1 MADLGNSAI
10 LSQTDASNASGTM
23 PSWSGSAAPSTLDD
37 AGRALQ
43 GAVVREWNWR
53 NFTVTATGTSDAKV
67 LSYSVAPAAYYNG
80 QRFAFIANTTNT
92 TSATLNVNS
101 LGAKTI
107 KKDVSGTL
115 TNLAA
120 SDMVSGMFVEVAYNT
135 AGDCFVWVN
144 RGALPTFGALAALNT
159 VGTSQIDAL
168 AVTTATIAAN
178 AVDGTKIAA
187 NAVDG
192 TKIALGSDAQGDV
205 MYYDGTN
212 WVRLAAGTS
221 GQFLK
226 TNGAA
231 ANPAW
236 ANSHTLLGTMT
247 AATAPTITLSVTLG
261 SYKFL
266 KLVFDGVSHTNGA
279 SINIALNSSTISGA
293 ASSSSVFY
301 GIVDIDLSNGVFT
314 AGVDPAGTVTVRLG
328 KSTVTTSTT
337 TLTLSLTS
345 SGNFDAGSVKVYGIA

>member
-1 MADLGNSAI
+1 MPDFGSATF
-10 LSQTDASNASGTM
+10 SQTDASNNSGTM

-43 GAVVREWNWR
+43 GAATREWNWR
-53 NFTVTATGTSDAKV
+53 SYTLTATGTADAKV

-178 AVDGTKIAA
+178 AVDGTKIA
-187 NAVDG
+187 
-192 TKIALGSDAQGDV
+192 LGSDAQGDV

-226 TNGAA
+226 TNGAG

-236 ANSHTLLGTMT
+236 TSQTVSGMTLLATLATTSGNSVPTGTLNLTPYRKLFISLNGISASAGTIGVLLNGITFFTLGT
-247 AATAPTITLSVTLG
+247 AAST
-261 SYKFL
+261 
-266 KLVFDGVSHTNGA
+266 
-279 SINIALNSSTISGA
+279 SSA
-293 ASSSSVFY
+293 WA
-301 GIVDIDLSNGVFT
+301 DIDLATGIGLKATASVPSSDAMGITTATTVLTFT
-314 AGVDPAGTVTVRLG
+314 
-328 KSTVTTSTT
+328 
-337 TLTLSLTS
+337 TS
-345 SGNFDAGSVKVYGIA
+345 SGTFDAGSIQIYGVA

>member
-1 MADLGNSAI
+1 MPDFGSATF
-10 LSQTDASNASGTM
+10 SQTDASNNSGTM

-43 GAVVREWNWR
+43 GAATREWNWR
-53 NFTVTATGTSDAKV
+53 SFTLTATGTSDAKV

-120 SDMVSGMFVEVAYNT
+120 SDMVLGMFVEVAYNT

-178 AVDGTKIAA
+178 AVDGTKIA
-187 NAVDG
+187 
-192 TKIALGSDAQGDV
+192 LGSDAQGDV

-226 TNGAA
+226 TNGAG

-236 ANSHTLLGTMT
+236 AAPAGSNTLLGTLTMT
-247 AATAPTITLSVTLG
+247 SGGSQSLTSQTLT

-266 KLVFDGVSHTNGA
+266 KFVFNGVSVNSTGG
-279 SINIALNSSTISGA
+279 NISVGA
-293 ASSSSVFY
+293 AVITGSNVGSNIWY
-301 GIVDIDLSNGVFT
+301 GFVDLDLGTGLQVSTLAIGVGVAETSRITNSGYST
-314 AGVDPAGTVTVRLG
+314 A
-328 KSTVTTSTT
+328 TT
-337 TLTLSLTS
+337 TITVSTPT
-345 SGNFDAGSVKVYGIA
+345 GAFDAGSITVYGVA

>member
-1 MADLGNSAI
+1 MPDFGSATF
-10 LSQTDASNASGTM
+10 SQTDASNNSGTM

-43 GAVVREWNWR
+43 GAATREWNWR
-53 NFTVTATGTSDAKV
+53 SFTLTATGTSDAKV

-178 AVDGTKIAA
+178 AVDGTKIA
-187 NAVDG
+187 
-192 TKIALGSDAQGDV
+192 LGSDAQGDV

-236 ANSHTLLGTMT
+236 VTPSSMTLLATLATTSNNSVPTGTLNLT
-247 AATAPTITLSVTLG
+247 PYRKLFISLNGISASASTIGVLLNGITFFTLG
-261 SYKFL
+261 
-266 KLVFDGVSHTNGA
+266 TGA
-279 SINIALNSSTISGA
+279 STNSA
-293 ASSSSVFY
+293 WA
-301 GIVDIDLSNGVFT
+301 DIDLATGIGLKATASVPSSDAMGITTATTVLTFT
-314 AGVDPAGTVTVRLG
+314 
-328 KSTVTTSTT
+328 
-337 TLTLSLTS
+337 TS
-345 SGNFDAGSVKVYGIA
+345 SGTFDAGSIQIYGVA

>member
-1 MADLGNSAI
+1 MPDFGSAPF
-10 LSQTDASNASGTM
+10 SQTDASNNSGTM

-43 GAVVREWNWR
+43 GAATREWNWR
-53 NFTVTATGTSDAKV
+53 SFTLTATGTSDAKV

-178 AVDGTKIAA
+178 AVDGTKIA
-187 NAVDG
+187 
-192 TKIALGSDAQGDV
+192 LGSDAQGDV

-226 TNGAA
+226 TNGAGADPSWVTASGGMTLLATLATTSGNSVPTGTLNLTPYRKLFISLNGISASASTIGVLLNGITFFTLGTA
-231 ANPAW
+231 ASTSSAW
-236 ANSHTLLGTMT
+236 A
-247 AATAPTITLSVTLG
+247 
-261 SYKFL
+261 
-266 KLVFDGVSHTNGA
+266 
-279 SINIALNSSTISGA
+279 
-293 ASSSSVFY
+293 
-301 GIVDIDLSNGVFT
+301 DIDLATGIGLKATASVPSSDAMGITTATTVLTFT
-314 AGVDPAGTVTVRLG
+314 
-328 KSTVTTSTT
+328 
-337 TLTLSLTS
+337 TS
-345 SGNFDAGSVKVYGIA
+345 SGTFDAGSIQIYGVA

>member
-178 AVDGTKIAA
+178 AVDGTKIA
-187 NAVDG
+187 
-192 TKIALGSDAQGDV
+192 LGSDAQGDV

-226 TNGAA
+226 TNGAG

-236 ANSHTLLGTMT
+236 VTASGGMTLLGTITTTSGNSQSLTGLTLTGYKYLRFSLNNVSLTVT
-247 AATAPTITLSVTLG
+247 ANEIRIGGVQISASLSP
-261 SYKFL
+261 
-266 KLVFDGVSHTNGA
+266 A
-279 SINIALNSSTISGA
+279 ALCT
-293 ASSSSVFY
+293 
-301 GIVDIDLSNGVFT
+301 GIVDCDLLTGFIIGCGTGTNPL
-314 AGVDPAGTVTVRLG
+314 DPAVWRSGASGYSTATTTVTA
-328 KSTVTTSTT
+328 TTSA
-337 TLTLSLTS
+337 
-345 SGNFDAGSVKVYGIA
+345 GNFDAGSIAVYGVA